1 MKLNKICYLA
11 VGLVLAMTSC
21 KEGQYWDAASN
32 PDTVYAFPKAAA
44 TISLLPADEVPSS
57 YTVMITRNVAGPAV
71 TVPVTFTSNSDLLSG
86 ADEVVFEAGKLSAL
100 YTINIENNIEIGDK
114 HTVTLTFEEQEPDAN
129 KTEEVLPANNQ
140 KFTFTIGKDYTWQT
154 VGNALC
160 ISSFA
165 GNEEPAKTTFQQAKE
180 YNTDGN
186 KLLRLM
192 SPYYA
197 MDPDYSEEGANI
209 QFIVGPDNEAVEY
222 APAWQY
228 TGESDS
234 NGYYF
239 LGAPAEY
246 GCSFTNEGDVY
257 TIDGIEAVASS
268 PNGGSLTLKYYDT
281 FIFQLVW
288 K

>member
-44 TISLLPADEVPSS
+44 TISLLPADEVPST
-57 YTVMITRNVAGPAV
+57 YTVMITRNIAGPAV
-71 TVPVTFTSNSDLLSG
+71 TLPVTFTTNSELLSG
-86 ADEVVFEAGKLSAL
+86 ADEIVFEAGKLSAL
-100 YTINIENNIEIGDK
+100 YTINIENDIEIGDK
-114 HTVTLTFEEQEPDAN
+114 HTVTITLEEQEADAS
-129 KTEEVLPANNQ
+129 KTEVILPEANH

-154 VGNALC
+154 VGEAYC
-160 ISSFA
+160 MSSFA
-165 GNEEPAKTTFQQAKE
+165 GNEEPAKVPFQQAKE
-180 YNTDGN
+180 YTTDGN
-186 KLLRLM
+186 KLIRLL

-209 QFIVGPDNEAVEY
+209 QFILGADNSAVAY
-222 APAWQY
+222 YPAWQY

-239 LGAPAEY
+239 LGAPEAY
-246 GCSFTNEGDVY
+246 GCSFTNDGDVY
-257 TIDGIEAVASS
+257 TLDGIEATAAS
-268 PNGGSLTLKYYDT
+268 PNGGSLSLAYYDT
-281 FIFQLVW
+281 FMFQLVW
-288 K
+288 N